1 MSRKEFFSATCYI
14 KEEGNGLIIS
24 TCGKEKN
31 TNIITLLFSVN
42 FNVTHSIWKFMFP
55 IVEM

>member
-1 MSRKEFFSATCYI
+1 MSRKEFFSTTCYI
-14 KEEGNGLIIS
+14 KEEGNALIIS

-42 FNVTHSIWKFMFP
+42 FNVTRSIWKFMFP